1 MFVIYYRKIFLLIS
15 AAITVAS
22 LAIIGVFGLNLGID
36 FTGGALTEVAYGQP
50 LPEGVSGNQMAF
62 GVSPVEEIENALQAI
77 PIDLGG
83 FSVRQTETDDR
94 RLGFIVRT
102 RDLTEPERIMVSDT
116 LAGLKDGGEITRF
129 TTIGPVIGEEL
140 KDKAI
145 WAIGIVALIIVL
157 YVAFAFW
164 GVSYPVSATVYGGIT
179 VLSLLHDVIVPT
191 AAVALL
197 GYFTGVEV
205 DILFVMALLAVLGY
219 SVNDTLVI
227 FDRIRENIIRYR
239 QEKKVKTKRDGLDI
253 EEIEYIL
260 TKPFESIV
268 GEALNQSLLRS
279 INTSLTTA
287 LTLGALYLIGGS
299 ATTMFAFVLL
309 VGVAAGTYSSI
320 FFASPLLVWWS
331 ERNNSTKIT
340 S

>member
-15 AAITVAS
+15 VVVTLVS

-36 FTGGALTEVAYGQP
+36 FTGGSLTEVAYGEP
-50 LPEGVSGNQMAF
+50 LPEGVTGDQMAF
-62 GVSPVEEIENALQAI
+62 GLAPETEVETALRAL
-77 PIDLGG
+77 PLELGG

-102 RDLTEPERIMVSDT
+102 RDLSESERVLIDDT
-116 LAGLKDGGEITRF
+116 LTSLKDGGEITRF

-145 WAIGIVALIIVL
+145 WAIAIVALIIVL

-164 GVSYPVSATVYGGIT
+164 GVSYPVSSTVYGGIT
-179 VLSLLHDVIVPT
+179 VLSLMHDVIAPT

-197 GYFTGVEV
+197 GHFTGIEI

-227 FDRIRENIIRYR
+227 FDRIRENLIRYR
-239 QEKKVKTKRDGLDI
+239 QEKKVRTKRDGLDI

-260 TKPFESIV
+260 TKPFSAIV

-279 INTSLTTA
+279 VNTSLTTA
-287 LTLGALYLIGGS
+287 LTLGALYVIGGS
-299 ATTMFAFVLL
+299 ATTIFAFVLL
-309 VGVAAGTYSSI
+309 VGVVAGTYSSI

-331 ERNNSTKIT
+331 ERNNSTKAN
-340 S
+340 